1 MHIHAILLFLGE
13 LGGGEIMVIM
23 LAVLLLFGANKIPG
37 IARSLGSGIREFKDA
52 TNNIRQELE
61 RSVQV
66 EAPPVRPQP
75 PAKPAK
81 KQPPPTSPQ
90 TAGPDTKKAGED
102 EDPFEPGN
110 ID

>member
-1 MHIHAILLFLGE
+1 MHVQAILLFLGE

-52 TNNIRQELE
+52 TDGIRQELE
-61 RSVQV
+61 RSVQ
-66 EAPPVRPQP
+66 EQAPPVRPQP
-75 PAKPAK
+75 TARPATKEE
-81 KQPPPTSPQ
+81 PPTSPQ
-90 TAGPDTKKAGED
+90 TAGPDPKKAEED